1 MFQNFLKSDF
11 IFIKKKCFFDK
22 LQKKISFKIIFQFIL
37 DHINYVRDLIGA
49 DHVGIGGDYDGV
61 DQTPKGLEDVSKY
74 PDLFDKLAEGGRGY
88 VPWSKEELKKLAGL
102 NLIRV
107 FKNVE
112 SVRDSLKNEKIIDDP
127 IPYND
132 IKLENPNVGDCR
144 TDIEKYRPTEGKL
157 LSALLK
163 AEEEL

>member
-1 MFQNFLKSDF
+1 LV
-11 IFIKKKCFFDK
+11 
-22 LQKKISFKIIFQFIL
+22 
-37 DHINYVRDLIGA
+37 DHINYVRDLIGP

-61 DQTPKGLEDVSKY
+61 EKTPKGLEDVSKY
-74 PDLFDKLAEGGRGY
+74 PDLFDKLAEGGHGY
-88 VPWSKEELKKLAGL
+88 VPWTKEELKKLAGL

-112 SVRDSLKNEKIIDDP
+112 SVRDSLKNVAIIDDP

-132 IKLENPNVGDCR
+132 IKTQNPDVGTCR
-144 TDIEKYRPTEGKL
+144 TDIEKYKSAEGSSKL

-163 AEEEL
+163 SEEEL